1 MSIPDRGT
9 RTRALALRT
18 LLLGVI
24 GAQLLA
30 AACSND
36 LEPSRPLLAIAAGDG
51 QHALPGTELPE
62 PIVVALHDAS
72 QRPLVGMR
80 VTWTPQPGTADVIAP
95 VSDVTDANGDASA
108 HWRLDATPGTH
119 TILVTADGGAT
130 ARVSAFADTH
140 PESQVTPLP
149 LVTYDGSGQAVHPD
163 FARVPA
169 AWNGDPFRLVA
180 TPYPG
185 GNASYENPSLY
196 TGSTVAA
203 WAVPTGI
210 QNPLEQPQG
219 GSYLSDPDVLYD
231 PDLGELR
238 IYYRRVTS
246 QNEIWMIRSSD
257 GVKWSLPVLTVR
269 ATNHMIIS
277 PTIVRRSSTDWS
289 MWSVNAGIIGCGA
302 SSTTVELRRSADGVA
317 WSDPVK
323 TTLKDPDGWPWHI
336 DVEWIASRS
345 EYWAVYPVKQ
355 SGSCTTDRLRFATSA
370 DGVHWASYPSPLLMK
385 GASDELRDIVYRSTI
400 DFDGTSGVVS
410 IWYSGAKYDGGTYNW
425 HLAWEQTSVDALFA
439 RVGAAAHVAA
449 GAATPDAT
457 KLPELTNETAP

>member
-1 MSIPDRGT
+1 V
-9 RTRALALRT
+9 RALS
-18 LLLGVI
+18 LGVI

-30 AACSND
+30 VACSND
-36 LEPSRPLLAIAAGDG
+36 LEPARPLLAIAAGDG

-62 PIVVALHDAS
+62 LIVVALRDAS
-72 QRPLVGMR
+72 QRPLVGIR

-95 VSDVTDANGDASA
+95 VADVTDANGDASA
-108 HWRLDATPGTH
+108 HWQLDATPGTH

-130 ARVSAFADTH
+130 ARASAFADTH

-163 FARVPA
+163 FARLPA
-169 AWNGDPFRLVA
+169 TWNGDPFRLVA

-196 TGSTVAA
+196 TGSTGAE
-203 WAVPTGI
+203 WAVPSGI

-219 GSYLSDPDVLYD
+219 GSYLSDPDMLYD
-231 PDLGELR
+231 ADLGEIR
-238 IYYRRVTS
+238 MYYRRVTS

-257 GVKWSLPVLTVR
+257 GVKWSVPVLTVH
-269 ATNHMIIS
+269 AANHMLVS
-277 PTIVRRSSTDWS
+277 PTVVRRSSTDWL
-289 MWSVNAGIIGCGA
+289 MWSVNSGVVGCGA
-302 SSTTVELRRSADGVA
+302 SSTTVELRRSADGLR

-323 TTLKDPDGWPWHI
+323 TILKDPDGSPWHI
-336 DVEWIASRS
+336 DVEWIPSRN

-370 DGVHWASYPSPLLMK
+370 DGLHWATFPSPLLMK
-385 GASDELRDIVYRSTI
+385 GASDDLRDIVYRSTI
-400 DFDGTSGVVS
+400 DFDATTGVVS
-410 IWYSGAKYDGGTYNW
+410 IWYSGAKYDRGTYNW
-425 HLAWEQTSVDALFA
+425 HLAWEQTSADALFA
-439 RVGAAAHVAA
+439 RVGAATPVAA
-449 GAATPDAT
+449 RAARPDAP